1 MEDAAATGAVAT
13 ETIPPPTPN
22 LSATEIPPNI
32 NPTGGPVFH
41 ATSAGPF
48 NSPSPRR
55 EREPSKEPGNGRRVG
70 RQPARAPSA
79 IPPNHYP
86 AGLAMNADYREAEQ
100 TVLVV
105 DDDAN
110 VVELTRLYLER
121 DGYRVVAA
129 NDGARGLA
137 LARDEQP
144 SLVVLDVMLPSVN
157 GLDVCRTLREES
169 AVPIIMLTARVE
181 EDDRLAGLDL
191 GADDYVTKP
200 FSPRELAARVRAV
213 LRRATQDNSGGEPAR
228 LSCGPVELD
237 QQARRVTVGGY
248 ELRLTPTEFRLL
260 TLLMRQPGRTFTR
273 DEIIDRALGGD
284 FDGFDRTVD
293 AHVSSLRR
301 KLAAAPGGS
310 GRLIQTVYGSGYRL
324 NYSLEGSCRGK

>member
-1 MEDAAATGAVAT
+1 MNT
-13 ETIPPPTPN
+13 EY
-22 LSATEIPPNI
+22 
-32 NPTGGPVFH
+32 
-41 ATSAGPF
+41 
-48 NSPSPRR
+48 
-55 EREPSKEPGNGRRVG
+55 REP
-70 RQPARAPSA
+70 
-79 IPPNHYP
+79 
-86 AGLAMNADYREAEQ
+86 EQ

-121 DGYRVVAA
+121 DGYRVVSAS
-129 NDGARGLA
+129 DGARGLA

-144 SLVVLDVMLPSVN
+144 SLVVLDVMLPRVS
-157 GLDVCRTLREES
+157 GLDVCRTLRQES

-181 EDDRLAGLDL
+181 ENDRLAGLDL

-213 LRRATQDNSGGEPAR
+213 LRRATRDGADGGAAT

-237 QQARRVTVGGY
+237 LRARKAAVGGS

-260 TLLMRQPGRTFTR
+260 ALLMRQPGRTFTR
-273 DEIIDRALGGD
+273 DEIIDRVLGDD

-301 KLAAAPGGS
+301 KLAAAQGGNAK
-310 GRLIQTVYGSGYRL
+310 LIQTVYGSGYRL
-324 NYSLEGSCRGK
+324 NDSPTVPSPSGRGLG